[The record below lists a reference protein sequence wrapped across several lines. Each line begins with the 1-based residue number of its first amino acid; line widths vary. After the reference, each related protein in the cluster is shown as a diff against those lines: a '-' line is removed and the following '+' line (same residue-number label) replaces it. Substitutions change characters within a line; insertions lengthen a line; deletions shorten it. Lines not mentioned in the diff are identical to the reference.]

1 MGDRLVELRSQ
12 VTRAVPDARHGLR
25 RGYLS
30 QDEISQ
36 CGLWWGFGE
45 LELKPVAKETRLEN
59 WDEIRTAFQVARLGT
74 VSGAAEVLGVHHATV
89 IRHIDALEKRLGVRL
104 FQRHARGYAAT
115 EAGRDLLGVAQA
127 TEEQFSQLSSRI
139 KGQGET
145 VTGELVVT
153 SITGLADLL
162 TPVMASFQAL
172 HPGLVVRFLTDMRLF
187 RLDYGEAH
195 VAIRA
200 GGPPQE
206 PDNVAQPL
214 VRMRIGLYAAR
225 SYADAH
231 GVPASI
237 EEFSKHRFIS
247 TDSQDSRAPFYKW
260 LREKV
265 PVECLT
271 YLATEPASMEAALRA
286 GAGIGFL
293 AARLAADDPDLV
305 EVLPPR
311 PEWDSPLWI
320 VTHVDLHRTLKVQSF
335 LAHLKKASAAWVGI

>member
-1 MGDRLVELRSQ
+1 LLKNVFQWRLRKQ
-12 VTRAVPDARHGLR
+12 NQGLANV
-25 RGYLS
+25 S
-30 QDEISQ
+30 ID
-36 CGLWWGFGE
+36 
-45 LELKPVAKETRLEN
+45 T

-74 VSGAAEVLGVHHATV
+74 VSGAADVLGVHHATV

-127 TEEQFSQLSSRI
+127 TDEQFSQLASRI

-153 SITGLADLL
+153 SITGIAGLL
-162 TPVMASFQAL
+162 TPVMAEFQAM
-172 HPGLVVRFLTDMRLF
+172 HPGLIVRFLTDMRLF

-214 VRMRIGLYAAR
+214 VRIRTGLYAAR
-225 SYADAH
+225 IYVEKY
-231 GVPASI
+231 GLPQSI
-237 EEFSKHRFIS
+237 DEFSQHRFVAN
-247 TDSQDSRAPFYKW
+247 DNPENRAPFYRW
-260 LREKV
+260 LRETV
-265 PVECLT
+265 PAECLS
-271 YLATEPASMEAALRA
+271 YLATEPASTEAALRA

-293 AARLAADDPDLV
+293 SARLATGDPDLI

-335 LAHLKKASAAWVGI
+335 LTHLKKAAQGWVGI